1 MEERLSAKP
10 LPLNKLMSLSLGGKK
25 RNKETLVQLN
35 DLGLN
40 LSPPEL
46 IISALGLRPEDLNF
60 LEALALRPDGWQP
73 LALSPSETFSAE
85 GLERLARK
93 GLVLIKWP
101 GLRIALS
108 DAGRLFLVL
117 LHAEPLPQLAAMEM
131 ENSRDSAAKHC
142 LR

>member
-35 DLGLN
+35 ELGLS

-46 IISALGLRPEDLNF
+46 LISALGLKAEDLTF
-60 LEALALRPDGWQP
+60 LETLALRADGWQP
-73 LALSPSETFSAE
+73 LTLNPAEAFSAE

-93 GLVLIKWP
+93 GLALIKWP
-101 GLRIALS
+101 GLRVALS

-117 LHAEPLPQLAAMEM
+117 LHAEPLPPLAAMET
-131 ENSRDSAAKHC
+131 ENSGNAAP
-142 LR
+142 